1 MPKLQRSKNRSI
13 ARRGLEGFELKKATW
28 LPYLGL
34 TLTVLFWSGNFIL
47 GRGIRQLIPPVS
59 LNFWRWTGALLI
71 LLPFGCARIIRQRD
85 LYFRHWK
92 LLALMSIPSIV
103 IFNAFIY
110 TALQTATAINT
121 VLVNAMIPIFI
132 ALAAWL
138 VFNDGLSLRQSLG
151 VCTSFG
157 GLLFIVTRGD
167 LSLLG
172 SLTLSTGDLW
182 TMGASLS
189 WAIYSI
195 LLRKRPRQM
204 DPVAFLTLIVGF
216 GLILSLPFYLW
227 ELKNQGGF
235 SLTPASMGS
244 LVYVALFPSVLSFI
258 FWNHGVDKVGANRAG
273 IFIHL
278 MPVFSII
285 LAILFLGERMR
296 GFHIAGMLLIFGG
309 IVLTTAKASNNQGRE
324 GIAHHD

>member
-1 MPKLQRSKNRSI
+1 MRNR
-13 ARRGLEGFELKKATW
+13 LW

-34 TLTVLFWSGNFIL
+34 VLTVLFWSSNFIL

-59 LNFWRWTGALLI
+59 LNFWRWAGALFI
-71 LLPFGCARIIRQRD
+71 LLPFGLTRILRD
-85 LYFRHWK
+85 KNMYLRHWK
-92 LLALMSIPSIV
+92 LLALMSIPSIA

-110 TALQTATAINT
+110 TALQTVTAINT
-121 VLVNAMIPIFI
+121 VIVNSMIPIFI
-132 ALAAWL
+132 ALAGWL
-138 VFNDGLSLRQSLG
+138 VFNDGLAMRQSLG

-167 LSLLG
+167 LSIIG
-172 SLTLSTGDLW
+172 SLVLSTGDLW

-189 WAIYSI
+189 WAIYSVM
-195 LLRKRPRQM
+195 LRKRPKQM
-204 DPVAFLTLIVGF
+204 DPIAFLTLIIAF
-216 GLILSLPFYLW
+216 GLFFSLPFYFW

-235 SLTPASMGS
+235 TLTPASLAS
-244 LVYVALFPSVLSFI
+244 LVYVALFPSVLSYT
-258 FWNHGVDKVGANRAG
+258 FWNFGIDKVGANRAG

-296 GFHIAGMLLIFGG
+296 GFHAVGMFLIFGG
-309 IVLTTAKASNNQGRE
+309 IALTTVKTSNTE
-324 GIAHHD
+324 HPKPKIK

>member
-1 MPKLQRSKNRSI
+1 M
-13 ARRGLEGFELKKATW
+13 KKPVW

-34 TLTVLFWSGNFIL
+34 VLTVLFWSGNFIL

-71 LLPFGCARIIRQRD
+71 LLPFGWARIQREKK
-85 LYFRHWK
+85 LYLRHWK

-132 ALAAWL
+132 SLTAWL
-138 VFNDGLSLRQSLG
+138 VFRDRLSLRQTSG
-151 VCTSFG
+151 VCISFS
-157 GLLFIVTRGD
+157 GLLFIVTRGN
-167 LSLLG
+167 LGLLKE
-172 SLTLSTGDLW
+172 LAVSTGDVW

-189 WAIYSI
+189 WAIYSVM
-195 LLRKRPRQM
+195 LRKRPRQM
-204 DPVAFLTLIVGF
+204 DPIAFLTLIVGF
-216 GLILSLPFYLW
+216 GLVFSLPFYLW
-227 ELKNQGGF
+227 ELKHQGGF
-235 SLTPASMGS
+235 ALTPASLAS
-244 LVYVALFPSVLSFI
+244 LAYVALFPSVLSFI
-258 FWNHGVDKVGANRAG
+258 FWNYGVDKVGPNRAG

-285 LAILFLGERMR
+285 LAILFLGEHMR
-296 GFHIAGMLLIFGG
+296 GFHAMGMLLIFSG
-309 IVLTTAKASNNQGRE
+309 IVLTTLPKR
-324 GIAHHD
+324 